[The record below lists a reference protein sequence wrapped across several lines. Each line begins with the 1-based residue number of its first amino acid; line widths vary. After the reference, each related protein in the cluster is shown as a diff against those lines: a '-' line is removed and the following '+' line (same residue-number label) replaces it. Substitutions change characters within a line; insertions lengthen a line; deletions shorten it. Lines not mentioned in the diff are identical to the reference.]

1 MRFAHWLPPVVW
13 MAVIT
18 WLSSDT
24 GSAAHTGQWLLP
36 LLRWLLPSAPP
47 GRLEAVHRLA
57 RKTAH
62 LTEYAIL
69 AALWFRAFARG
80 GGLAPRVAAWA
91 AFALSAGGAFLDEWH
106 QATLLSRTGS
116 AMDVVLDSVG
126 ALAALVVARRGW
138 RASVDAVAAGLLW
151 VGAVGGAIVL
161 VVNAVAGVPSGALWV
176 TAPAAALGLL
186 ARRHL
191 RR

>member
-1 MRFAHWLPPVVW
+1 

-24 GSAAHTGQWLLP
+24 ASAAHTGQWLLP
-36 LLRWLLPSAPP
+36 LLHWLRPSATP
-47 GRLEAVHRLA
+47 GQLDAIHGLA
-57 RKTAH
+57 RKGAH
-62 LTEYAIL
+62 VTEYAIL

-80 GGLAPRVAAWA
+80 QGLAPRVAAWA
-91 AFALSAGGAFLDEWH
+91 ALVLSAGWAFLDELH
-106 QATLLSRTGS
+106 QSTLLSRTGS
-116 AMDVVLDSVG
+116 ALDVVVDSAG

-138 RASVDAVAAGLLW
+138 RASVDGVAAGLLW
-151 VGAVGGAIVL
+151 VGAVGGALVL
-161 VVNAVAGVPSGALWV
+161 AVNAVSGVPSGALWL

-186 ARRHL
+186 VRRHL